1 MQAAFG
7 SRIQSLSL
15 QWPPMSKE
23 QPDAVF
29 SGKGE
34 VKKEFNLERGVE
46 HSRQIDCH
54 ISNKYL
60 SEVRPN
66 NFNGLEKF

>member
-1 MQAAFG
+1 
-7 SRIQSLSL
+7 
-15 QWPPMSKE
+15 MSKE